1 MISFNPKAIRSSS
14 NVEGGDKGMKPDNFV
29 PSKKRGS
36 KNVEGGEGGNTNI
49 DTTFMND
56 DGNAKGVKDKVSSE
70 GNKHVNARAMRIR
83 QAIIRN
89 RARQNVRSGA
99 RGNRP
104 LRNNIARPVRPTRPA
119 RPVVSGARRASG
131 LTAQQRQAIRQAVIK
146 AKALRSSRATNT
158 DSNRLSRP
166 ARPLRNNVARPV
178 RPVRPLRNNVTRPVR
193 PVSARVERPVRPLR
207 NNVTRPVRPIRP
219 VVSNRMAGKDTVM
232 KRPDRNR
239 KPANTGR
246 FPGRDNMMGK
256 EGMQR
261 PDLVAQNA
269 RLRKELSSV
278 KAAANVEKFAREI
291 AKRNEEVKVSAVAVQ
306 LQQSKNVDSLGK
318 FLV

>member
-99 RGNRP
+99 RGNLP

-166 ARPLRNNVARPV
+166 ARPLRNNV
-178 RPVRPLRNNVTRPVR
+178 TRPVR

-219 VVSNRMAGKDTVM
+219 VVSNHMAGKDTVM

-291 AKRNEEVKVSAVAVQ
+291 AKRNEEIKVSAVAVQ

>member
-56 DGNAKGVKDKVSSE
+56 DGNAKGVKDNVSSE
-70 GNKHVNARAMRIR
+70 GNKHLNARAMRIR

-89 RARQNVRSGA
+89 RARQRVFQNARSGA
-99 RGNRP
+99 RPTQPVRP
-104 LRNNIARPVRPTRPA
+104 LRNNIARPVLPARPV
-119 RPVVSGARRASG
+119 RPVVSGAQRASG
-131 LTAQQRQAIRQAVIK
+131 LTIQQRQAIRQAVIK

-158 DSNRLSRP
+158 ASNGLSRP
-166 ARPLRNNVARPV
+166 VRPTRPLVNNVARPAQ
-178 RPVRPLRNNVTRPVR
+178 PVRPLHNNVTRPVR
-193 PVSARVERPVRPLR
+193 PV
-207 NNVTRPVRPIRP
+207 RP
-219 VVSNRMAGKDTVM
+219 VVSNHMAGKDTGM

-239 KPANTGR
+239 KPTNTANTGR
-246 FPGRDNMMGK
+246 FPGRDNVTGK

-261 PDLVAQNA
+261 ADLVAQNA
-269 RLRKELSSV
+269 RLRKELSAV
-278 KAAANVEKFAREI
+278 KAAANVERFAREI

-318 FLV
+318 FLM

>member
-99 RGNRP
+99 RGNLP
-104 LRNNIARPVRPTRPA
+104 LRNNIARPVRPARPA

-193 PVSARVERPVRPLR
+193 P
-207 NNVTRPVRPIRP
+207 IRP
-219 VVSNRMAGKDTVM
+219 VVSNHMAGKDTVM

-246 FPGRDNMMGK
+246 FPGRDTMMGK
-256 EGMQR
+256 EGVQR
-261 PDLVAQNA
+261 NDLVAQNA

-291 AKRNEEVKVSAVAVQ
+291 AKRNEEVKVSVVALQ

>member
-56 DGNAKGVKDKVSSE
+56 DGNAKGVKDNVSSE
-70 GNKHVNARAMRIR
+70 GNKHLNARAMRIR

-89 RARQNVRSGA
+89 RARQRVFQNA
-99 RGNRP
+99 RPVRP
-104 LRNNIARPVRPTRPA
+104 LRNNIARPVRPTRPV
-119 RPVVSGARRASG
+119 RPVVSGAQRASG

-158 DSNRLSRP
+158 ASNRPVRP
-166 ARPLRNNVARPV
+166 IRPLVNNVARPAQSV
-178 RPVRPLRNNVTRPVR
+178 RPTRPVRPLRNNVTRPVR
-193 PVSARVERPVRPLR
+193 PF
-207 NNVTRPVRPIRP
+207 RP
-219 VVSNRMAGKDTVM
+219 VVSNHMAGKDTAM

-239 KPANTGR
+239 KPTNTGR
-246 FPGRDNMMGK
+246 FPGRDNVTGK

-261 PDLVAQNA
+261 ADLVAQNA

-278 KAAANVEKFAREI
+278 KAAANVERFAREI

-306 LQQSKNVDSLGK
+306 LQQSRNVDSLGK
-318 FLV
+318 FLM

>member
-89 RARQNVRSGA
+89 RARQRVFQNARSGA
-99 RGNRP
+99 RPVRPVRP
-104 LRNNIARPVRPTRPA
+104 LHNNIARPVRPV

-146 AKALRSSRATNT
+146 AKALRSSRAINT

-166 ARPLRNNVARPV
+166 ARPLRNNVA
-178 RPVRPLRNNVTRPVR
+178 RPVR

-207 NNVTRPVRPIRP
+207 NNVTRPVRLIRP

-269 RLRKELSSV
+269 WLRKELSSV

>member
-89 RARQNVRSGA
+89 RARQRVFQNARSGA
-99 RGNRP
+99 R
-104 LRNNIARPVRPTRPA
+104 PTRPV

-166 ARPLRNNVARPV
+166 
-178 RPVRPLRNNVTRPVR
+178 VRPLRNNVTRTVR
-193 PVSARVERPVRPLR
+193 PVSARVERSVRPLR

-246 FPGRDNMMGK
+246 FPGRDTMMGK

>member
-14 NVEGGDKGMKPDNFV
+14 NVEGGDKGMKPENFV

-36 KNVEGGEGGNTNI
+36 KNVEGGDGGNTNI

-56 DGNAKGVKDKVSSE
+56 DGNAKGVKDNVSSE

-83 QAIIRN
+83 QAIIRH
-89 RARQNVRSGA
+89 RALQRIRQSVRSGA

-104 LRNNIARPVRPTRPA
+104 LHNNVTRPVRPV

-131 LTAQQRQAIRQAVIK
+131 LTVQQRQAIRQAVLK

-158 DSNRLSRP
+158 ASNRFSRP
-166 ARPLRNNVARPV
+166 ARPLRNNIV
-178 RPVRPLRNNVTRPVR
+178 RPVQPARPLHNNVTRPV
-193 PVSARVERPVRPLR
+193 
-207 NNVTRPVRPIRP
+207 RPVRPIRP
-219 VVSNRMAGKDTVM
+219 VVSNHMAEKGTVM
-232 KRPDRNR
+232 NRPDRNR

-246 FPGRDNMMGK
+246 FHGRDTVTGK
-256 EGMQR
+256 EGMR
-261 PDLVAQNA
+261 RDDLVAQNA

-291 AKRNEEVKVSAVAVQ
+291 AKRNEDVKISAVAVQ

-318 FLV
+318 FLL

>member
-36 KNVEGGEGGNTNI
+36 KNVEGGDGGNTNI

-99 RGNRP
+99 LGNRP
-104 LRNNIARPVRPTRPA
+104 LRNNIARPT

-146 AKALRSSRATNT
+146 AKALRSARATNT
-158 DSNRLSRP
+158 ASNRLSRP
-166 ARPLRNNVARPV
+166 TRPLRNNVERPV
-178 RPVRPLRNNVTRPVR
+178 RPVRPLRNNVTRPVS
-193 PVSARVERPVRPLR
+193 PVSARVTRPMGPLR

-219 VVSNRMAGKDTVM
+219 VVSNRMAGKDAVM
-232 KRPDRNR
+232 KRPDR
-239 KPANTGR
+239 KHTSTGR
-246 FPGRDNMMGK
+246 FPGRDSVTGK

-261 PDLVAQNA
+261 ADLVAQNA